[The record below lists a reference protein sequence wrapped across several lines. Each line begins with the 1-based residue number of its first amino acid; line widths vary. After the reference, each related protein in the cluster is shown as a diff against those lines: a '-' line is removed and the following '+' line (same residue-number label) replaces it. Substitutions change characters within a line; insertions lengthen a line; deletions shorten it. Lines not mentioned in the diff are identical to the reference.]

1 MTVDLTADE
10 LLLIHEAVKE
20 YFFDL
25 LSDQLNYDVDTS
37 DEQKEYSDLDNKL
50 KKYFEQKEE
59 LENDIKRF
67 YR

>member
-1 MTVDLTADE
+1 MTVDLSGDE

-25 LSDQLNYDVDTS
+25 LNDQINYDVDTS
-37 DEQKEYSDLDNKL
+37 DEQKKYSDLDNKL

-59 LENDIKRF
+59 
-67 YR
+67 

>member
-1 MTVDLTADE
+1 MTVDLSGDE

-25 LSDQLNYDVDTS
+25 LNDQINHDVDTS
-37 DEQKEYSDLDNKL
+37 DEQKKYSDLDNKL

-59 LENDIKRF
+59 
-67 YR
+67 

>member
-1 MTVDLTADE
+1 MTVDLTSDE

-25 LSDQLNYDVDTS
+25 LSDQINYDVDTS
-37 DEQKEYSDLDNKL
+37 DEQKKYSDLDNKL

-59 LENDIKRF
+59 
-67 YR
+67 

>member
-37 DEQKEYSDLDNKL
+37 DEQKN
-50 KKYFEQKEE
+50 
-59 LENDIKRF
+59 IVI
-67 YR
+67 